1 MIRFERGTRIW
12 DLAHSAAL
20 CTPYK
25 SRSDFN
31 CVHRRSL
38 ANIDPRSRNVDDVLY
53 GVRGGLPNEA
63 PDTFAIDGAMI
74 DITTRNMATV
84 KNHLNNARIQAVA
97 TYEPLSDAEALFLRS
112 VLNQ

>member
-1 MIRFERGTRIW
+1 
-12 DLAHSAAL
+12 
-20 CTPYK
+20 
-25 SRSDFN
+25 
-31 CVHRRSL
+31 
-38 ANIDPRSRNVDDVLY
+38 
-53 GVRGGLPNEA
+53 
-63 PDTFAIDGAMI
+63 MI